1 MPNDILTLTL
11 ALIWLD
17 VCRQSN
23 APGRSGSADP
33 NLNLNRGSENY
44 QNYHGGCGVKNE
56 GKAPDMPDRQ
66 RTVWEMKTQWVG
78 VEERAE
84 REKKDRKEKKE
95 SKKESKK
102 EKKDKQEGSTKHFPR
117 SVVVAD
123 PNPNPDPNAYTYAS
137 PTSKLNPNLI
147 P

>member
-1 MPNDILTLTL
+1 
-11 ALIWLD
+11 
-17 VCRQSN
+17 
-23 APGRSGSADP
+23 
-33 NLNLNRGSENY
+33 
-44 QNYHGGCGVKNE
+44 
-56 GKAPDMPDRQ
+56 MPDRQ

-95 SKKESKK
+95 LKKESKK

-123 PNPNPDPNAYTYAS
+123 PNPNPDPNAYAYAS
-137 PTSKLNPNLI
+137 PNSKLNPNLI